1 MAKLIKEEVSEVN
14 FLTEMNNG
22 KKEHYITG
30 IFMQAEQKNK
40 NGRVYP
46 MHILRNEVERYN
58 KDYIKK
64 NRAFGELG
72 HPDCF
77 HDKTELL
84 TVNDG
89 WKLIKDVSV
98 GEDVYTLNPDT
109 NKVEVQKV
117 TKVTNEPFS
126 GEMISFNGR
135 GLKTKVT
142 PNHRFIVNTRG
153 KLRFVTAQEALDN
166 NLSHSFVAD
175 TPLDGVS
182 LTSSPIYLDKRF
194 MTIEK
199 EHYEGTIHCITVDNG
214 TFYARDEG
222 YTFWT
227 GNSPTINL
235 DRVSHMIT
243 SLSPEGTNFM
253 GKAKILDTP
262 NGQIV
267 KSLLDGG
274 ANLGVSTRGVGTL
287 KPQSGVQLVQDDFH
301 LATAADIVADPSA
314 PDAWVT
320 GVMESAE
327 WVLTN
332 TGWTSIQYEKARTM
346 IKEASKSE
354 IEDVALKLWT
364 NYISKL

>member
-46 MHILRNEVERYN
+46 MNILRTEVDRYN
-58 KDYIKK
+58 REYVNK

-72 HPDCF
+72 HP
-77 HDKTELL
+77 E
-84 TVNDG
+84 N
-89 WKLIKDVSV
+89 
-98 GEDVYTLNPDT
+98 
-109 NKVEVQKV
+109 
-117 TKVTNEPFS
+117 
-126 GEMISFNGR
+126 
-135 GLKTKVT
+135 
-142 PNHRFIVNTRG
+142 
-153 KLRFVTAQEALDN
+153 
-166 NLSHSFVAD
+166 
-175 TPLDGVS
+175 
-182 LTSSPIYLDKRF
+182 
-194 MTIEK
+194 
-199 EHYEGTIHCITVDNG
+199 
-214 TFYARDEG
+214 
-222 YTFWT
+222 
-227 GNSPTINL
+227 PTINL

-243 SLSPEGTNFM
+243 YLSPDGNNFM

-262 NGQIV
+262 NGKIV

-274 ANLGVSTRGVGTL
+274 ANLGVSTRGVGSL
-287 KPQSGVQLVQDDFH
+287 KPQSGFQMVQDDFH

-320 GVMESAE
+320 GIMEGTE

-332 TGWTSIQYEKARTM
+332 AGWKPIQYEKAQKM